1 VYIDALDISEIR
13 EISTS
18 SQNFNDLVLPENT
31 RELVEGL
38 VRTHS
43 KGSKPSFGTPGEAQQ
58 LDLVRGKGKSGWKPP
73 QDRGFETHFR

>member
-1 VYIDALDISEIR
+1 VYIDALDIFEIR
-13 EISTS
+13 EINNS

-43 KGSKPSFGTPGEAQQ
+43 KGSKPSFGTPGEAKQ
-58 LDLVRGKGKSGWKPP
+58 LDLVRGKGKSS
-73 QDRGFETHFR
+73 